1 MDSDDP
7 GRMHFIDA
15 LWMDLDTGD
24 APIAVGAV
32 LEFVGRAPAIA
43 RVRQRLAEVIGEAAR
58 LRQVPVASRT
68 GVLQPKWADAE
79 PDLDYHVT
87 RETSD
92 DLGASVSDIMC
103 RPMPVDRPL
112 WDLTLV
118 TGYAPR
124 EWALV
129 WRIHHSVADGEGVT
143 MLVGRTLDMQPDG
156 GETMTDWMVAQ
167 ALSMHGSVD
176 PDSED
181 DSESSSLDRAWS
193 FARDAVGQA
202 VTTAAMTPA
211 TVRGLL
217 RMHPALP
224 SELSGSPA
232 PGRDW
237 RALHLSLDEVK
248 QAGKSHGATVN
259 DVLMSAVAGG
269 FREVIVANGL
279 DPADRTVRAV
289 MPVSLRT
296 PGDVRSNNQ
305 VSMIPIELPVG
316 EQDPV
321 ARLGSVVRQT
331 MQGKNSL
338 VPMLVGSMSELL
350 DKSLPAP
357 LAEAIVPKFGWAF
370 GWLTDTLVTNV
381 RGPSEPLYFLANE
394 VRYLSP
400 IIPIGTTLRTVVGI
414 NSYNGS
420 INVSVTSDAKHTR
433 DGKVLLDGIR
443 MTVDMLQ
450 PQ

>member
-1 MDSDDP
+1 MDPDDP
-7 GRMHFIDA
+7 ERMHFIDS

-32 LEFVGRAPAIA
+32 LEFVGRAPAVA
-43 RVRQRLAEVIGEAAR
+43 RVRQRIAEILPGAAR
-58 LRQVPVASRT
+58 LRQVPVHSRT

-79 PDLDYHVT
+79 PDLDVHVT
-87 RETSD
+87 REAVD
-92 DLGASVSDIMC
+92 DLGRAVSELMS
-103 RPMPVDRPL
+103 RPMSHDRPL
-112 WDLTLV
+112 WDITV
-118 TGYAPR
+118 FTGYAPR

-143 MLVGRTLDMQPDG
+143 MLVGRALDMVPDG
-156 GETMTDWMVAQ
+156 GETLTDWMVSQ
-167 ALSMHGSVD
+167 ALSMRPTAPGGDADSGTSPMDRALTFARHSVD
-176 PDSED
+176 
-181 DSESSSLDRAWS
+181 
-193 FARDAVGQA
+193 QA
-202 VTTAAMTPA
+202 VAAAAMTPA

-217 RMHPALP
+217 RMTPTPP

-237 RALHLSLDEVK
+237 RAIHLSLAEVK
-248 QAGKSHGATVN
+248 AAGKAHGATIN

-269 FREVIVANGL
+269 FREVILANGK
-279 DPADRTVRAV
+279 DPEDRVVRAL

-296 PGDVRSNNQ
+296 PGDARSNNQ
-305 VSMIPIELPVG
+305 VSMMPIELPVG
-316 EQDPV
+316 EADPV

-331 MQGKNSL
+331 RQGKKSM
-338 VPMLVGSMSELL
+338 VPAVVGAVSGAL
-350 DKSLPAP
+350 DRALPQP

-370 GWLTDTLVTNV
+370 GWVLDTLVTNV
-381 RGPSEPLYFLANE
+381 RGPSEPLYFLGNE

-400 IIPIGTTLRTVVGI
+400 IIPIGTSLRTVVGI

-420 INVSVTSDAKHTR
+420 VNVSVTGDSLHGR
-433 DGKVLLDGIR
+433 DDRVLLDGIR
-443 MTVDMLQ
+443 LTVDSLL